1 VIAPACGGRRR
12 LALEVHGAV
21 QGVGFRPWV
30 YRVARALELDGWVVN
45 DVRGLRVEV
54 EGAPEAVDGFRRRLE
69 TEPPAHAV
77 IGDVTERWLEPTRR
91 RGFAILASDR
101 AGEPTV
107 TVLPDLAAC
116 PACLAELADP
126 ADRRHGYPFIN
137 CTECGP
143 RFSIVRELPYDR
155 PNTTM
160 AGFALCPA
168 CAAEYRD
175 PLDRRFHAQP
185 NACPVCGPRLV
196 VVRANGQD
204 VACPDAIVVAA
215 NALRAGLIVA
225 VKGIGGF
232 HLACDATA
240 EDVVMRLR
248 TRKQRDEKPFA
259 VMVRT
264 LEQAEALA
272 IVNADEAELL
282 TSPERPIVL
291 LQRRVPSVL
300 AASIAPDNPLVGV
313 MLPYSPLHHL
323 LLGDTRRPLVMT
335 SGNVSDEPI
344 VYSNDEAVRRLGP
357 LVDLLLL
364 HDREI
369 VTRCDDSVARV
380 IDGAPVLLRR
390 SRGYVPR
397 AIRLGHSVASPILAC
412 GALLKNTFCLAE
424 GQEAYLGPH
433 IGDLDHLETFQS
445 FESAIN
451 RAQKFLGITPE
462 VIAYDLHPGYH
473 STHYALARPETR
485 KVGVQHHHAHV
496 ASLLAEHRISDAM
509 LGIAYDG
516 TGYGAN
522 GVAWGGEILRAD
534 FKRFERLATFRPL
547 RLAGGDAAIRAPW
560 RIALALLLDAF
571 DGDAPLAQ
579 LSLFDD
585 VRPRDLHVV
594 RQMLEAG
601 VQVVP
606 AHGVGRYFDAIGAL
620 LLERT
625 KSTYEGQVAMELNAA
640 ADPHERG
647 EYTFDLQMTSGVIEI
662 DLRRGVRALTHDLL
676 AGQSPAR
683 LAARFHRTISAATA
697 ATVAE
702 IVGRDGR
709 LPIGLTGGCFQNA
722 LLVSDVCA
730 RLADH
735 DVFTHRHVP
744 PGDGG
749 LALGQ
754 AMVAAAQES

>member
-1 VIAPACGGRRR
+1 MVEGRRIDIS
-12 LALEVHGAV
+12 GTV

-30 YRVARALELDGWVVN
+30 YKLARAEGVSGRVWNDEGGVTIEAFGSRSRLDRFEHRLNTRAPVAAKVAAISSRPIPIEHLE
-45 DVRGLRVEV
+45 
-54 EGAPEAVDGFRRRLE
+54 
-69 TEPPAHAV
+69 
-77 IGDVTERWLEPTRR
+77 
-91 RGFAILASDR
+91 GFAIVASER
-101 AGEPTV
+101 GAKRHVSIPA
-107 TVLPDLAAC
+107 DLATC
-116 PACLAELADP
+116 AECEREIRDQSN
-126 ADRRHGYPFIN
+126 RRYRYPFTN
-137 CTECGP
+137 CTDCGP
-143 RFSIVRELPYDR
+143 RFTIALDVPYDR
-155 PNTTM
+155 AHTSM
-160 AGFALCPA
+160 AGFEMCPA
-168 CAAEYRD
+168 CQQEYD
-175 PLDRRFHAQP
+175 TPSSRRFHAQP
-185 NACPVCGPRLV
+185 NACPVCGPRLAV
-196 VVRANGQD
+196 LRANGQI
-204 VACPDAIVVAA
+204 VACPDPTVVAA

-240 EDVVMRLR
+240 EDVVTRLR

-272 IVNADEAELL
+272 IINADEAQLL
-282 TSPERPIVL
+282 TSAERPIVL

-300 AASIAPDNPLVGV
+300 APSVAPGNPLVGV

-323 LLGDTRRPLVMT
+323 LLGDARRPLVMT

-344 VYSNDEAVRRLGP
+344 VYTNDEAIRRLGP
-357 LVDLLLL
+357 LADLLLV

-369 VTRCDDSVARV
+369 VTRCDDSVTRV
-380 IDGAPVLLRR
+380 IDGAPVILRR

-397 AIRLGHSVASPILAC
+397 PVRLAEVVTRPILAC
-412 GALLKNTFCLAE
+412 GALLKNTFCLVD
-424 GQEAYLGPH
+424 GQEAFLGPH

-445 FESAIN
+445 FERSIE
-451 RAQKFLGITPE
+451 RAQRFLDITPA

-473 STHYALARPETR
+473 STQYALARGETR

-496 ASLLAEHRISDAM
+496 ASLLAEHGLSETM
-509 LGIAYDG
+509 LGVAYDG
-516 TGYGAN
+516 TGYGTD

-534 FKRFERLATFRPL
+534 FKRFERVATFRPI
-547 RLAGGDAAIRAPW
+547 RLTGGDAAIRAPW

-571 DGDAPLAQ
+571 DGDAPLDRLA
-579 LSLFDD
+579 LFES

-601 VQVVP
+601 LHVAP
-606 AHGVGRYFDAIGAL
+606 AHGVGRYFDGIGAL

-625 KSTYEGQVAMELNAA
+625 KSTYEGQVAVELNAI
-640 ADPHERG
+640 ADAHERG
-647 EYTFDLQMTSGVIEI
+647 AYAFELQAAHGVIEI
-662 DLRRGVRALTHDLL
+662 DLRRSVRALTHDLL

-683 LAARFHRTISAATA
+683 LAARFHRTIGAATA
-697 ATVAE
+697 AALAAIVA
-702 IVGRDGR
+702 RDGR

-722 LLVSDVCA
+722 LLVSDLTS
-730 RLADH
+730 RLADY
-735 DVFTHRHVP
+735 DVFTHTHVP

-749 LALGQ
+749 IALGQ

>member
-1 VIAPACGGRRR
+1 MVEGRRIDIS
-12 LALEVHGAV
+12 GTV

-30 YRVARALELDGWVVN
+30 YRLARAEGVSGRVWNDESGVTIEAFGSRSRLDRFEHRLTSHVPVAA
-45 DVRGLRVEV
+45 RVAGISSRSIPIEQI
-54 EGAPEAVDGFRRRLE
+54 DGFEIVTSERGAKRHVSI
-69 TEPPAHAV
+69 PADLA
-77 IGDVTERWLEPTRR
+77 TCAECEREIRDP
-91 RGFAILASDR
+91 SDR
-101 AGEPTV
+101 
-107 TVLPDLAAC
+107 
-116 PACLAELADP
+116 
-126 ADRRHGYPFIN
+126 RYRYPFTN

-143 RFSIVRELPYDR
+143 RFTIARDVPYDR
-155 PNTTM
+155 VHTTM
-160 AGFALCPA
+160 AGFEMCPA
-168 CAAEYRD
+168 CQREYD
-175 PLDRRFHAQP
+175 SPTDRRFHAQP

-683 LAARFHRTISAATA
+683 LAARFHRTFSAATA

>member
-1 VIAPACGGRRR
+1 MVEGRRIDIS
-12 LALEVHGAV
+12 GTV

-30 YRVARALELDGWVVN
+30 YRLARAEGVSGRVWNDESGVTIEAFGSRSRLDRFEHRLTSHVPVAA
-45 DVRGLRVEV
+45 RVAGISSRSIPIEQI
-54 EGAPEAVDGFRRRLE
+54 DGFEIVTSERGAKRHVSI
-69 TEPPAHAV
+69 PADLA
-77 IGDVTERWLEPTRR
+77 TCAECEREIRDP
-91 RGFAILASDR
+91 SDR
-101 AGEPTV
+101 
-107 TVLPDLAAC
+107 
-116 PACLAELADP
+116 
-126 ADRRHGYPFIN
+126 RYRYPFTN

-143 RFSIVRELPYDR
+143 RFTIARDVPYDR
-155 PNTTM
+155 VHTTM
-160 AGFALCPA
+160 AGFEMCPA
-168 CAAEYRD
+168 CQREYD
-175 PLDRRFHAQP
+175 SPTDRRFHAQP

-313 MLPYSPLHHL
+313 LLPYSPLHHL

>member
-1 VIAPACGGRRR
+1 MVEGRRIDIS
-12 LALEVHGAV
+12 GTV

-30 YRVARALELDGWVVN
+30 YKLARAEGVSGRVWNDEHGVTIEAFGSRSRLDRFEHRLTVHVPVAARVAAISSRPIPIE
-45 DVRGLRVEV
+45 R
-54 EGAPEAVDGFRRRLE
+54 VDGFAIVASERGAKRHVSI
-69 TEPPAHAV
+69 PA
-77 IGDVTERWLEPTRR
+77 
-91 RGFAILASDR
+91 
-101 AGEPTV
+101 
-107 TVLPDLAAC
+107 DLATCAAC
-116 PACLAELADP
+116 EHEIRDQ
-126 ADRRHGYPFIN
+126 ADRRYRYPFTN

-143 RFSIVRELPYDR
+143 RFTIARDVPYDR
-155 PNTTM
+155 VHTSM
-160 AGFALCPA
+160 AAFAMCPA
-168 CAAEYRD
+168 CQQEYD
-175 PLDRRFHAQP
+175 TPTNRRFHAQP

-196 VVRANGQD
+196 VLRANGQN
-204 VACPDAIVVAA
+204 VACPDPIVVAS

-240 EDVVMRLR
+240 EDVVTRLR

-272 IVNADEAELL
+272 IINAEEAELL

-300 AASIAPDNPLVGV
+300 APSVAPGNPLVGV

-323 LLGDTRRPLVMT
+323 LLHDTRRPLVMT

-344 VYSNDEAVRRLGP
+344 AYTNDEAVRRLGP
-357 LVDLLLL
+357 LADLLLV

-369 VTRCDDSVARV
+369 VTRCDDSVTRV
-380 IDGAPVLLRR
+380 IEGAPVILRR

-397 AIRLGHSVASPILAC
+397 PIRLVRPVARPVLAC
-412 GALLKNTFCLAE
+412 GALLKNTFCLVD
-424 GQEAYLGPH
+424 GQDAYFGPH
-433 IGDLDHLETFQS
+433 IGDLDHLETFQNY
-445 FESAIN
+445 EQAIE
-451 RAQKFLGITPE
+451 RAQTFLDITPE
-462 VIAYDLHPGYH
+462 VVAYDLHPGYH
-473 STHYALARPETR
+473 STHYALTRPESR

-496 ASLLAEHRISDAM
+496 ASLLAEHGISETV
-509 LGIAYDG
+509 LGVAYDG
-516 TGYGAN
+516 TGYGTD
-522 GVAWGGEILRAD
+522 GVAWGGEILRANLQG
-534 FKRFERLATFRPL
+534 FARVATFRPI
-547 RLAGGDAAIRAPW
+547 RLIGGDAAIRAPW
-560 RIALALLLDAF
+560 RTALALLTDAF
-571 DGDAPLAQ
+571 GGDPPLAQ
-579 LSLFDD
+579 LALFED

-601 VQVVP
+601 LQVVP

-625 KSTYEGQVAMELNAA
+625 KSTYEGQVATELNAV

-647 EYTFDLQMTSGVIEI
+647 EYPFDLQTTDGLIEI

-683 LAARFHRTISAATA
+683 LAARFHRTIGAATA
-697 ATVAE
+697 AAIDVIAR
-702 IVGRDGR
+702 RDGR
-709 LPIGLTGGCFQNA
+709 LPVGLTGGCFQNA
-722 LLVSDVCA
+722 LLVSDLSA
-730 RLADH
+730 RLAGYDL
-735 DVFTHRHVP
+735 FTHAHVP

-749 LALGQ
+749 IALGQ

>member
-1 VIAPACGGRRR
+1 MVEGRRIDIS
-12 LALEVHGAV
+12 GTV

-30 YRVARALELDGWVVN
+30 YRLARAEGVSGRVWNDESGVTIEAFGSRSRLDRFEHRLTSHVPVAA
-45 DVRGLRVEV
+45 RVAGISSRSIPIEQI
-54 EGAPEAVDGFRRRLE
+54 DGFEIVTSERGAKRHVSI
-69 TEPPAHAV
+69 PADLA
-77 IGDVTERWLEPTRR
+77 TCAECEREIRDP
-91 RGFAILASDR
+91 SDR
-101 AGEPTV
+101 
-107 TVLPDLAAC
+107 
-116 PACLAELADP
+116 
-126 ADRRHGYPFIN
+126 RYRYPFTN

-143 RFSIVRELPYDR
+143 RFTIARDVPYDR
-155 PNTTM
+155 VHTTM
-160 AGFALCPA
+160 AGFEMCPA
-168 CAAEYRD
+168 CQREYD
-175 PLDRRFHAQP
+175 SPTDRRFHAQP